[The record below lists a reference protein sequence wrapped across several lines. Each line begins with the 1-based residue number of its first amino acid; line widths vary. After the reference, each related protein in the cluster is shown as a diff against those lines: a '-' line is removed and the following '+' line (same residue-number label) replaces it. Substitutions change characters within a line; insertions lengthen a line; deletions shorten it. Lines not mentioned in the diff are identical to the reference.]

1 MYAYFNGKVAEANAD
16 SCVLEV
22 NNIGYNIQI
31 PASTADKLPD
41 IGGEVKLY
49 TYTSVRENAIELI
62 GFISKDD
69 LSMFSQLITV
79 SGIGPKAALSLLS
92 YLDADAIRI
101 AIVTGDVKTLS
112 KAPGLGKKS
121 AERLI
126 VDLKNKYDA
135 TAVLAA
141 ATGSAGVSV
150 DIVDNSKISPN
161 MAEAIDAL
169 AALQFKEAEAR
180 RAVLMSDTDPDA
192 SVDEIINAALKLI
205 R

>member
-1 MYAYFNGKVAEANAD
+1 MYAYFKGTVAEANAD
-16 SCVLEV
+16 SCVLDV
-22 NNIGYNIQI
+22 GNIGYNIQI
-31 PASTADKLPD
+31 PASTAERLPD

-69 LSMFSQLITV
+69 LAMFSQLITV

-135 TAVLAA
+135 TTVLAA
-141 ATGSAGVSV
+141 ATGSAGGSV

-169 AALQFKEAEAR
+169 AALQFKEADAR
-180 RAVLMSDTDPDA
+180 RAVLMADTEPDA
-192 SVDEIINAALKLI
+192 SVDDIINAALKLI

>member
-1 MYAYFNGKVAEANAD
+1 MYAYFKGTVSEANAD

-31 PASTADKLPD
+31 PASTAERLPD

-69 LSMFSQLITV
+69 LAMFSQLITV

-135 TAVLAA
+135 TTVLAV
-141 ATGSAGVSV
+141 ATGSAGGSV
-150 DIVDNSKISPN
+150 DIVDNSRISPN

-169 AALQFKEAEAR
+169 TALQFKEAEAR
-180 RAVLMSDTDPDA
+180 RAVLMADTEPDA
-192 SVDEIINAALKLI
+192 SVDDIINAALKLI

>member
-1 MYAYFNGKVAEANAD
+1 MYAYFIGTVAEANAD

-31 PASTADKLPD
+31 PASTADRLPD

-69 LSMFSQLITV
+69 LAMFSQLITV

-135 TAVLAA
+135 AAVLAA
-141 ATGSAGVSV
+141 STGAGAGSV
-150 DIVDNSKISPN
+150 DILDSSNISPN
-161 MAEAIDAL
+161 MAEAIDAK
-169 AALQFKEAEAR
+169 AQ
-180 RAVLMSDTDPDA
+180 A
-192 SVDEIINAALKLI
+192 SI
-205 R
+205 

>member
-31 PASTADKLPD
+31 PASTADRLPD

-141 ATGSAGVSV
+141 ATGSAGVSI

-180 RAVLMSDTDPDA
+180 RAVLMADTDPDA

>member
-1 MYAYFNGKVAEANAD
+1 MYAYFNGTVAEANAD

-31 PASTADKLPD
+31 PASTAERLPD

-69 LSMFSQLITV
+69 LAMFSQLITV

-135 TAVLAA
+135 AAILTAASG
-141 ATGSAGVSV
+141 TGGGSV
-150 DIVDNSKISPN
+150 DIVDNSRISPN

-180 RAVLMSDTDPDA
+180 RAVLMADTDPDA
-192 SVDEIINAALKLI
+192 SVDDIINAALKLI

>member
-1 MYAYFNGKVAEANAD
+1 MYAYFKGTVAEANAD

-31 PASTADKLPD
+31 PASTAERLPD

-69 LSMFSQLITV
+69 LAMFSQLITV

-135 TAVLAA
+135 TTVLAA
-141 ATGSAGVSV
+141 ATGSAGGSV
-150 DIVDNSKISPN
+150 DIVDNSRISPN

-169 AALQFKEAEAR
+169 TALQFKEAEAR
-180 RAVLMSDTDPDA
+180 RAVLMADTEPDA
-192 SVDEIINAALKLI
+192 SVDDIINAALKLI

>member
-180 RAVLMSDTDPDA
+180 RAVLMADTDPDA

>member
-1 MYAYFNGKVAEANAD
+1 MYAYFIGSVAEANAD
-16 SCVLEV
+16 SCILEV
-22 NNIGYNIQI
+22 GNIGYNIQI
-31 PASTADKLPD
+31 PASTAERLPD
-41 IGGEVKLY
+41 IGQEVKLY
-49 TYTSVRENAIELI
+49 TYTAVRENAIELI

-69 LSMFSQLITV
+69 LAMFSQLITV

-126 VDLKNKYDA
+126 VDLKNRFD
-135 TAVLAA
+135 TQTVLAA
-141 ATGSAGVSV
+141 ATGSSAGA
-150 DIVDNSKISPN
+150 DIADNSNISPN

-169 AALQFKEAEAR
+169 AALQFKESEAR
-180 RAVLMSDTDPDA
+180 RAVLMAETDPDA
-192 SVDEIINAALKLI
+192 EVDDIINAALKLI

>member
-1 MYAYFNGKVAEANAD
+1 MYAYFKGVVTEANAD

-31 PASTADKLPD
+31 PASTAERLPD
-41 IGGEVKLY
+41 TGGEVKLY

-69 LSMFSQLITV
+69 LAMFSQLITV

-135 TAVLAA
+135 TTVLAA
-141 ATGSAGVSV
+141 ATGSAGGSV
-150 DIVDNSKISPN
+150 DIVDNSRITPD

-169 AALQFKEAEAR
+169 TALQFKEAEAR
-180 RAVLMSDTDPDA
+180 RAVLMADIDEGA
-192 SVDEIINAALKLI
+192 SVDDIINAALKLI

>member
-31 PASTADKLPD
+31 PASTADRLPD

-180 RAVLMSDTDPDA
+180 RAVLMADTDPDA

>member
-1 MYAYFNGKVAEANAD
+1 MYAYFKGTVAEANAD
-16 SCVLEV
+16 CCVLEV

-31 PASTADKLPD
+31 PASTAERLPD
-41 IGGEVKLY
+41 IGEEVKLY

-69 LSMFSQLITV
+69 LAMFSQLITV

-92 YLDADAIRI
+92 YLEADAIRI

-135 TAVLAA
+135 TTVLAA
-141 ATGSAGVSV
+141 ATGSAGGSV
-150 DIVDNSKISPN
+150 DIVDSSKISPN

-180 RAVLMSDTDPDA
+180 RAVLMADTEPDA
-192 SVDEIINAALKLI
+192 SVDDIINAALKLI

>member
-31 PASTADKLPD
+31 PASTAERLPD

-69 LSMFSQLITV
+69 LAMFSQLITV

-135 TAVLAA
+135 TVVLAS
-141 ATGSAGVSV
+141 ATGSAGGSV

-161 MAEAIDAL
+161 MSEAIDAL
-169 AALQFKEAEAR
+169 SALQFKEAEAR
-180 RAVLMSDTDPDA
+180 RAVLMADIDPDA

>member
-1 MYAYFNGKVAEANAD
+1 MYAYFIGKVAEANAD

-31 PASTADKLPD
+31 PASTAERLPD
-41 IGGEVKLY
+41 IGQEVRLY

-69 LSMFSQLITV
+69 LAMFSQLITV

-126 VDLKNKYDA
+126 VDLKNKFDA
-135 TAVLAA
+135 QTVLTA
-141 ATGSAGVSV
+141 ATGSSGSV

-180 RAVLMSDTDPDA
+180 RAVLMAEIDPDA
-192 SVDEIINAALKLI
+192 EVDDIINAALKLI

>member
-31 PASTADKLPD
+31 PASTADRLPD

-79 SGIGPKAALSLLS
+79 SGIGPKAALRLLS

-180 RAVLMSDTDPDA
+180 RAVLMADTDPDA

>member
-31 PASTADKLPD
+31 PASTADRLPD

-126 VDLKNKYDA
+126 VDLKNKYNA

-180 RAVLMSDTDPDA
+180 RAVLMADTDPDA

>member
-1 MYAYFNGKVAEANAD
+1 MYAYFIGSVAEANAD

-31 PASTADKLPD
+31 PASTAERLPE
-41 IGGEVKLY
+41 IGQEVKLY

-69 LSMFSQLITV
+69 LAMFKQLITV

-126 VDLKNKYDA
+126 VDLKNKFDA
-135 TAVLAA
+135 NTVLSAA
-141 ATGSAGVSV
+141 KGSAGSV
-150 DIVDNSKISPN
+150 DIVDSSNISPN

-169 AALQFKEAEAR
+169 TALQFKEAEAR
-180 RAVLMSDTDPDA
+180 RAVMMADIEPDA
-192 SVDEIINAALKLI
+192 DVDDIINAALKLI

>member
-1 MYAYFNGKVAEANAD
+1 MYAYFIGKVAEANAD

-31 PASTADKLPD
+31 PASTAERLPD
-41 IGGEVKLY
+41 IGQEVRLY

-69 LSMFSQLITV
+69 LAMFSQLITV
-79 SGIGPKAALSLLS
+79 SGIGPKASLSLLS

-126 VDLKNKYDA
+126 VDLKNKFDA
-135 TAVLAA
+135 QTVLAA
-141 ATGSAGVSV
+141 STGSSGSV

-180 RAVLMSDTDPDA
+180 RAVLMAEIDPDA
-192 SVDEIINAALKLI
+192 EVDDIINAALKLI